1 MPSSHRR
8 RRVRAGIVTRLIT
21 KPIFLNTYRGVTEAD
36 KIQSYLTYSVNAVA
50 QQDTIVN
57 TVTTLRGVIGQ
68 IKTRV
73 DYYNILETIE
83 EQILTILC
91 NMGDNISPGII
102 KLRIECVRNSILQL
116 PEEGPAFL
124 SQEMNDMLFTIL
136 DMIMNGVSLTNIA
149 ENISKLQQYTME
161 AYAGNIILA
170 KIQTTILDTISNI
183 SDGYHNGIIALRLDY
198 VRELLTQLELV

>member
-8 RRVRAGIVTRLIT
+8 RRVRAGLITRLIT
-21 KPIFLNTYRGVTEAD
+21 RPIFLNTYRGETEAD
-36 KIQSYLTYSVNAVA
+36 KIQSYLSFSVNAVA

-57 TVTTLRGVIGQ
+57 TVTTLQGVIGQ

-73 DYYNILETIE
+73 EYYTILETIE

-102 KLRIECVRNSILQL
+102 KLRLECVRNSILQL

-124 SQEMNDMLFTIL
+124 SQEMNEMLFTIL
-136 DMIMNGVSLTNIA
+136 DMIMNGVSLTSIA
-149 ENISKLQQYTME
+149 ENIAKLQQYTME

-170 KIQTTILDTISNI
+170 KIQTTMLDIISNI
-183 SDGYHNGIIALRLDY
+183 SDGYHNGIVSLRLDY
-198 VRELLTQLELV
+198 VKELLAKIELV